1 MAMSELWGL
10 NGVETLIV
18 PSKPSTK
25 TFIPFGIDGTSVIIN
40 PYGEILRMSQYIA
53 QGEPRIMCLGSPAL
67 KYYQRDLSGVAAKL
81 HELAQRQHT
90 GLHIHLRPASG
101 GEPSSAETTLAWI
114 NGRWPCINYKVGG
127 LDVSVLF
134 TVAGGILS
142 QRYLIANPS
151 AEQKFIRYTLKAGGA
166 QVNTLH
172 VNGRRWSGAED
183 DEWDDVYQFHL
194 SPSTHAFHIS
204 EVKRDKPPDVAQ
216 DNDDAANITTRAQ
229 YIIPE
234 AVQHDSKIPKITTRG
249 QAVVALFHNDKL
261 VAPENVFQAPIS
273 VNAYD
278 SDGEESNDEVT
289 SGEPTSSAFS
299 EPLHVVPYGVQK
311 LVVQYRLQPYDE
323 FNDEDSGILR
333 PRDVDTLVKR
343 ENSGNWS
350 FVQNDDF
357 NPIFRRHLE
366 HILCLCVVNEGRD
379 SEQQHHI
386 SFINDITFESGST
399 PIIDLWVFI

>member
-1 MAMSELWGL
+1 MAMSELCGL

-40 PYGEILRMSQYIA
+40 AYGEILRMSQHSA
-53 QGEPRIMCLGSPAL
+53 EGEPRIICLGSPAL
-67 KYYQRDLSGVAAKL
+67 KYYQRDLSGVAAML

-90 GLHIHLRPASG
+90 GLHIHLRPASD
-101 GEPSSAETTLAWI
+101 GEPSSVETTLAWI

-151 AEQKFIRYTLKAGGA
+151 AEQKSIRYTLKAGGA

-172 VNGRRWSGAED
+172 VNGRRWSGAAD

-204 EVKRDKPPDVAQ
+204 EVQRDRPPDITQ
-216 DNDDAANITTRAQ
+216 DNDDAANISTRAQ

-234 AVQHDSKIPKITTRG
+234 AVQHDSEIPKITTRG
-249 QAVVALFHNDKL
+249 QAVVALFHNDEL
-261 VAPENVFQAPIS
+261 VAPEHVFQAPIS
-273 VNAYD
+273 ANSYD
-278 SDGEESNDEVT
+278 SDGEESNDELKT
-289 SGEPTSSAFS
+289 GEPASSAFS
-299 EPLHVVPYGVQK
+299 EPLHIVPYGVQK
-311 LVVQYRLQPYDE
+311 LVVQYRLQPYNE
-323 FNDEDSGILR
+323 FNDQDSEILR
-333 PRDVDTLVKR
+333 PPDVDILVKR

-350 FVQNDDF
+350 FVQDDDL
-357 NPIFRRHLE
+357 NSIFRRHLE
-366 HILCLCVVNEGRD
+366 HILCLCVFDEGPD

-386 SFINDITFESGST
+386 SFINDITFASESM
-399 PIIDLWVFI
+399 PINDL